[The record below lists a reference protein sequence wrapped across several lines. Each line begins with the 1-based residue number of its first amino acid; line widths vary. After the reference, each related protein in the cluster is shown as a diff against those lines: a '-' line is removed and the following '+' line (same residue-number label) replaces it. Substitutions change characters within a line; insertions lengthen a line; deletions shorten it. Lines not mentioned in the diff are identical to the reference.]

1 MRRALVALALALA
14 VAPAGALSRDPID
27 LLNVA
32 LSPEWA
38 SWLIGPWARLASDDE
53 VREFQKLTRD
63 EDAAAFVERFW
74 ARRDPDP
81 ARPGNPVREAAE
93 RRAEEADR
101 RFTEAGVA
109 GRRTDR
115 GTVFVL
121 YGEPEKSEFQPSPL
135 YGEPPLEVWTYPA
148 AAARGLDGKAPARTY
163 RFVKRDDLTQFYWPG
178 RPGRYTQRD
187 ELGPSRQPPGSGQ

>member
-1 MRRALVALALALA
+1 VRRALAALALALA
-14 VAPAGALSRDPID
+14 VDPAGAARYEAAD
-27 LLNVA
+27 LVNVL

-38 SWLIGPWARLASDDE
+38 SWLIGPYVRMATEQE
-53 VREFQKLTRD
+53 VREFGKLTRD

-101 RFTEAGVA
+101 RFTEAGVT

-115 GTVFVL
+115 GAIFVI
-121 YGEPEKSEFQPSPL
+121 YGEPEKVDHEPSQI

-148 AAARGLDGKAPARTY
+148 SAPRGLDGRPPARFY
-163 RFVKRDDLTQFYWPG
+163 RFVKRDDLTGFYVPG
-178 RPGRYTQRD
+178 RPGRFTQRGD
-187 ELGPSRQPPGSGQ
+187 PTLPPQRPGSDG